1 MCHSVRVK
9 SKHRG
14 YGTMKR
20 AVRIYLAIPMLVMF
34 MAMLSAKQVWAA
46 SSMDGWTKTYG
57 GNGEDVA
64 FDLVHTN
71 DGGYALAGVTNS
83 SGAGNYDFWLVK
95 TDSSGNMQWNRP
107 YGGTGNDVASALV
120 QTTDGGYA
128 LAGTTDSFGAGSDDF
143 LLVKTDASGNMQ
155 WNKTY
160 GGTGNDVAS
169 ALVQTSDG
177 GYALAG
183 STNSFG
189 VGSDDFL
196 LVKTDSSGNMQ
207 WNRPYGGTGNDVA
220 SALVQTS
227 DGGYALAG
235 STNSSGAGNYDFWL
249 VKTDA
254 SGVMQWNETY
264 KGANDDE
271 AYALVQTTDG
281 GYALAGY
288 TYSLGAGNNDFWLV
302 KTDASGNMEWNKAY
316 GGTGSDWASA
326 LVQTSDGGYALAG
339 TTYSFGTGKADF
351 WLVKTDASGVVPEFP
366 STIFLAVLVAVT
378 SLTAILTKRK
388 SQD

>member
-1 MCHSVRVK
+1 MV
-9 SKHRG
+9 
-14 YGTMKR
+14 
-20 AVRIYLAIPMLVMF
+20 VMF
-34 MAMLSAKQVWAA
+34 MAMLSARQVWGA
-46 SSMDGWTKTYG
+46 SSMDGWSKTYG
-57 GNGEDVA
+57 GNGEDIA
-64 FDLVHTN
+64 LDLVHTS
-71 DGGYALAGVTNS
+71 DEGYALVGVTNS
-83 SGAGNYDFWLVK
+83 SGAGNYDFLLVKTDSSGNMQWNKTFGGPGNDVASALVQTSDGGYALAGSTNSFGAGSNDFLLVK

-128 LAGTTDSFGAGSDDF
+128 LAG
-143 LLVKTDASGNMQ
+143 
-155 WNKTY
+155 
-160 GGTGNDVAS
+160 
-169 ALVQTSDG
+169 
-177 GYALAG
+177 
-183 STNSFG
+183 
-189 VGSDDFL
+189 
-196 LVKTDSSGNMQ
+196 
-207 WNRPYGGTGNDVA
+207 
-220 SALVQTS
+220 
-227 DGGYALAG
+227 

-254 SGVMQWNETY
+254 SGIMQWNETY

-271 AYALVQTTDG
+271 AYALVQTSDG

-339 TTYSFGTGKADF
+339 TTYSFGSGKADF

-366 STIFLAVLVAVT
+366 STLFLAVLVAVT
-378 SLTAILTKRK
+378 SLTTILTKRK
-388 SQD
+388 RARYLF